1 MTGPSIEIFQA
12 CTLAMVLVAIGARG
26 KNLEAG
32 QPRDAAA
39 DGPVLVGEMTRAE
52 IESALPEWMED
63 ELLAD
68 PDVESANALLTAL
81 PGAEVTVLLGTWCA
95 DSRRELTR
103 LWRAL
108 DQAGAADPRQLRYI
122 GVDRAMLE
130 PREWVAGSALRFVP
144 TFIVRRQ
151 GQELGRIVESSP
163 EGIEV
168 DLLKLLL
175 GEKSG
180 VVTDSDEL
188 EQVEDEDG
196 E

>member
-1 MTGPSIEIFQA
+1 MVAGELSDTG
-12 CTLAMVLVAIGARG
+12 
-26 KNLEAG
+26 
-32 QPRDAAA
+32 A
-39 DGPVLVGEMTRAE
+39 DGPVLVGELTRAE
-52 IESALPEWMED
+52 IESALPGWIEE

-68 PDVESANALLTAL
+68 PHVESANALLAAL

-95 DSRRELTR
+95 DSRRELAR

-108 DQAGAADPRQLRYI
+108 DEAGAVDPRQLHYI

-130 PREWVAGSALRFVP
+130 PRDWVAGRGLRLVP
-144 TFIVRRQ
+144 TFIVERQ

-163 EGIEV
+163 DGIEV

-180 VVTDSDEL
+180 VVTGSDEL
-188 EQVEDEDG
+188 GQVGDQNG
-196 E
+196 G

>member
-1 MTGPSIEIFQA
+1 MIQN
-12 CTLAMVLVAIGARG
+12 CTLAMVLVTMGAGGTSVVAR
-26 KNLEAG
+26 EIS
-32 QPRDAAA
+32 DSVA
-39 DGPVLVGEMTRAE
+39 DGPVMVGELTRAE
-52 IESALPEWMED
+52 IESALPGWIEE

-68 PDVESANALLTAL
+68 PHVESANALLTAL

-95 DSRRELTR
+95 DSRRELAR

-108 DQAGAADPRQLRYI
+108 DEAGAVDPHQLRYI
-122 GVDRAMLE
+122 GVDRAMQE
-130 PREWVAGSALRFVP
+130 PREWVAGSGLRLVP

-151 GQELGRIVESSP
+151 GRELGRIVESSP
-163 EGIEV
+163 DGIEV

-188 EQVEDEDG
+188 GQVEDEDG
-196 E
+196 G